1 MSLSHD
7 FPGQVL
13 ARYASSWKNESSFP
27 ASNFWYSAVVAL
39 DEKKTKKKHFEVFQ
53 LEKRELIP
61 SFKLL
66 VFRGLG

>member
-1 MSLSHD
+1 ML
-7 FPGQVL
+7 
-13 ARYASSWKNESSFP
+13 P
-27 ASNFWYSAVVAL
+27 AGKTRAHSQLQTFGIPPLWPWMK
-39 DEKKTKKKHFEVFQ
+39 KKTKKTKHFEVFQ